1 MPGNRNRNNRYIS
14 LLMIALLVVV
24 SGCSKT
30 RSSRDYL
37 NDAQSYHAK
46 GDDKSAVIQLKNALQ
61 KDANNGEARYLLGT
75 IYSNGGNL
83 AAAEDELRKALPN
96 VQEKDKV
103 QNALGQ
109 VYLGRGEFQKI
120 IDEMNPS
127 PQMKGPTLAT
137 LLVLR
142 GNAYLGLNKRDE
154 AGSAFGEALKA
165 VPGFADAML
174 GQARLAIFEN
184 KPDEAMILIVQVL
197 SKEPGNVTAWIMKG
211 DLLRAQANA
220 SGAAEAYR
228 EALKVDGNSIQ
239 AHVNLA
245 SLNIDL
251 GKLDEAQQE
260 IDALSKVQPNNLMG
274 KYLQAMVHFR
284 QAKFTA
290 ARDDLSKVLQAAPD
304 HMPSLLLMGAVSF
317 ELGSY
322 ETAQKDLG
330 RFVEAFPNN
339 AYARTILARTLLKM
353 KQPDGALK
361 ALAPMLNDAHPDPQ
375 ANAIALEAYMQTG
388 EYDKATQYLEKEVA
402 NDPKNADLRAQL
414 GLSRLAGGQTER
426 AVADLE
432 VAVKLDPGQLKA
444 ENALALTYLGKKDY
458 DHALAATQIMLKK
471 EPKNPTFYDLQGA
484 AYVGKGD
491 LVNARRSF
499 EAAVAADPSYSPA
512 ALNLGQMDL
521 KGNLPQVARKRFEDI
536 LTRDKNNV
544 QAMLYLSVI
553 AKNAGQQKEFVDW
566 LERASKADPVAMQPW
581 AGLTGYYLQ
590 QKNQKEAVT
599 HAQAAVTA
607 NPKSPVALDLLGST
621 QLTTGQTE
629 DAIATFNKL
638 VELVP
643 RSPLAYYRLGI
654 AQAAGKDNVA
664 ATTSLARALEL
675 KPDYVEALEALVALN
690 VKSGKYDDAQRA
702 AQAFQ
707 ARYPKSPEGV
717 ILEGDVEMAQKHY
730 EQSAKLFG
738 RAQKIAGTTAGA
750 IGLHRAS
757 SLSGQK
763 AADAVFL
770 QWLKAHPGDTL
781 ARNYI
786 ADVFLNEGNNKG
798 ATEQYQILLG
808 NNPDNLAAL
817 NNLAVLYQQASD
829 PKAEEVA
836 RHAYKLAP
844 GSTEITDTLGWILVG
859 RNDVKE
865 GLELLHKAAS
875 QASAAPVIHYHYAA
889 ALVKAGDKEGARLEL
904 KQLIA
909 SGKDFP
915 QLAQAKLLLNQ
926 L

>member
-1 MPGNRNRNNRYIS
+1 
-14 LLMIALLVVV
+14 MIALLSAVVV

-61 KDANNGEARYLLGT
+61 KDANNGEARFMLGT
-75 IYSNGGNL
+75 IYSGSGNL
-83 AAAEDELRKALPN
+83 AAAEDELKKALPN
-96 VQEKDKV
+96 VKDKEKV
-103 QNALGQ
+103 QNALGE

-120 IDEMNPS
+120 IDEMNPVS
-127 PQMKGPTLAT
+127 QIKGRALAT

-142 GNAYLGLNKRDE
+142 GNAYLGLNKRD
-154 AGSAFGEALKA
+154 AADSSFVEALKA
-165 VPGFADAML
+165 DPGFAGAIL
-174 GQARLAIFEN
+174 GQARLAVSEN
-184 KPDEAMILIVQVL
+184 KPDEAMMLVGQAL
-197 SKEPGNVTAWIMKG
+197 LKEPRNIAAWIMKG
-211 DLLRAQANA
+211 DLLRAEANA
-220 SGAAEAYR
+220 NGAAEAYR
-228 EALKVDGNSIQ
+228 QALKVDGNSIQ
-239 AHVNLA
+239 PHVNLA
-245 SLNIDL
+245 SLSIDL

-260 IDALSKVQPNNLMG
+260 IDALSRVQPNNLMG

-290 ARDDLSKVLQAAPD
+290 ARDDLARVLQAAPD

-330 RFVEAFPNN
+330 RFVDAFPNN

-353 KQPDGALK
+353 QQPDGALK

-375 ANAIALEAYMQTG
+375 ASEIALEVYMQTG
-388 EYDKATQYLEKEVA
+388 EYDKAIQYLEKEVA
-402 NDPKNADLRAQL
+402 KDPKNADLRAQL

-432 VAVKLDPGQLKA
+432 AAVKLDPGQLKA

-458 DHALAATQIMLKK
+458 DHALTVTQIMLKK

-484 AYVGKGD
+484 AYVGRGD
-491 LVNARRSF
+491 LVNARKSF
-499 EAAVAADPSYSPA
+499 EAALAAEPSYTPA
-512 ALNLGQMDL
+512 ALNLGQMDM
-521 KGNLPQVARKRFEDI
+521 KDNQTQVARKRFEDI

-566 LERASKADPVAMQPW
+566 LERASKADPAAMQPW
-581 AGLTGYYLQ
+581 TGLTGYYLQ
-590 QKNQKEAVT
+590 QKNQKEAVA

-621 QLTTGQTE
+621 QLAIDQV
-629 DAIATFNKL
+629 DAAVATFNKL
-638 VELVP
+638 AELVP

-654 AQAAGKDNVA
+654 AKAAGKDVDGA
-664 ATTSLARALEL
+664 AASFARALVL
-675 KPDYVEALEALVALN
+675 KPDYVEAVEALVALN
-690 VKSGKYDDAQRA
+690 VKNGKYDEAQRA
-702 AQAFQ
+702 AQDFQ
-707 ARYPKSPEGV
+707 TRYPKSPEGV
-717 ILEGDVEMAQKHY
+717 ILEGDMEMAQKHY
-730 EQSAKLFG
+730 EQSAKLFD

-757 SLSGQK
+757 SLNGKGPS
-763 AADAVFL
+763 ADAVFQ
-770 QWLKAHPGDTL
+770 QWLKAHPDDML
-781 ARNYI
+781 ARSYM
-786 ADVFLNEGNNKG
+786 ADVYLREGNDK
-798 ATEQYQILLG
+798 AAIEQYQILLG
-808 NNPDNLAAL
+808 KNPDNLMAL
-817 NNLAVLYQQASD
+817 NNLAVLYQQVND

-836 RHAYKLAP
+836 RHAYKLAS
-844 GSTEITDTLGWILVG
+844 GSAGVTDTLGWILVG
-859 RNDVKE
+859 QNDIKE
-865 GLELLHKAAS
+865 GLELLHKAALL
-875 QASAAPVIHYHYAA
+875 APTATVIHYHYAT
-889 ALVKAGDKEGARLEL
+889 ALVKAGDKEKARQEL

-909 SGKDFP
+909 SGKDFS
-915 QLAQAKLLLNQ
+915 QLAQAKLLFKQ
-926 L
+926 LEAVN